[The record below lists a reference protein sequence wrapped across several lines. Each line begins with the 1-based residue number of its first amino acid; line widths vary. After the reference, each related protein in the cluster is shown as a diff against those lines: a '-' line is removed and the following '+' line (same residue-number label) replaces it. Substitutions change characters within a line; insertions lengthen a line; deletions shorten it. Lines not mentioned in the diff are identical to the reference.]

1 MVEVRSPAETE
12 KEDVRL
18 VFRGYTRLDPADI
31 GICLRDLR
39 RRTEELGRGFRGL
52 RVGGWKFLGLVFG

>member
-1 MVEVRSPAETE
+1 MVEVWSPAETE

-18 VFRGYTRLDPADI
+18 VFRGYTRLVSADI
-31 GICLRDLR
+31 DICLRDPR
-39 RRTEELGRGFRGL
+39 RRAEELGRGFRRL